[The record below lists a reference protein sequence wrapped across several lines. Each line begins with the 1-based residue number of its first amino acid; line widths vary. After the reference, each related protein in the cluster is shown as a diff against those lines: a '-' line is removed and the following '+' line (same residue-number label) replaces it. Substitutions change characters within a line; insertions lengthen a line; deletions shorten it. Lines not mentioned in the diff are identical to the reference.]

1 MSEWEWKFGKFIKG
15 SGELIDPGGFFSSKL
30 IKDLTFKIYGKFTT
44 EAEITEHVKE
54 IVEVELESWKPK
66 RRCLPV
72 TVFEVIARGLWE
84 IKINDISSI
93 KINNKNIGKEDFLS
107 EMCEQVHAGEKIN
120 SIYAKF
126 GSDTQ
131 SVEIKL
137 KFRYKDVNGKIIFSE
152 PIKEKYVDHFT
163 EHLEELE
170 LPFKRKKRKRKGKKY
185 RFVGGSGESGEP
197 YVPPE
202 ISGGYFDIGDT

>member
-1 MSEWEWKFGKFIKG
+1 MSEWEWKLGKLIKG
-15 SGELIDPGGFFSSKL
+15 SGEIIDPGGFFSSKL
-30 IKDLTFKIYGKFTT
+30 IKDLTFKINGKFTT

-66 RRCLPV
+66 RRYLPV

-84 IKINDISSI
+84 IKIKDISSI
-93 KINNKNIGKEDFLS
+93 KVNNKSLGKVDYLS
-107 EMCEQVHAGEKIN
+107 EMCEQVHSGEKIN

-126 GSDTQ
+126 GPDTQ

-137 KFRYKDVNGKIIFSE
+137 KFRYKNVKGKISFSE
-152 PIKEKYVDHFT
+152 PIKEKYVDRYT

-170 LPFKRKKRKRKGKKY
+170 LPFKRKKRKSKLKGSRVK
-185 RFVGGSGESGEP
+185 GGLEDRDS
-197 YVPPE
+197 YIPPAV
-202 ISGGYFDIGDT
+202 SHGYWDIGDV